1 MNKIEEKFNKFSYMV
16 MKEAD
21 AKKNEL
27 ISQAEKEST
36 EAVAEKEIL
45 FLKKAYSR
53 IHESLVK
60 IEKEHN
66 EEVSKA
72 ILASKQAL
80 FNRREEILQ
89 QVFSNVRK
97 ELEAFKSNEEYKSYM
112 IKTILQAFEQIGQGE
127 ILIYSDSDDIPLI
140 EEIRTKSGTIFEL
153 LESEEQLVGG
163 CIICNKSK
171 GLLYDYSFINGL
183 DAERASF
190 LENYGLSID

>member
-27 ISQAEKEST
+27 ISQAEKESI

-45 FLKKAYSR
+45 FLKKAYSK

-60 IEKEHN
+60 IEKDHN

-97 ELEAFKSNEEYKSYM
+97 ELEAFKSNDEYKSYM
-112 IKTILQAFEQIGQGE
+112 IKTILQALEQTGQGE
-127 ILIYSDSDDIPLI
+127 ILIYADSDDIPLI

-153 LESEEQLVGG
+153 FESEEQLVGG

-171 GLLYDYSFINGL
+171 GLRYDYSFINGL
-183 DAERASF
+183 DAERTSF

>member
-127 ILIYSDSDDIPLI
+127 ILIYADSDDIPLI